1 MKKKSAI
8 IGGSI
13 GTILGL
19 FPLVTAVPSVSA
31 SNNSCVDID
40 CLKEKLRFICESDPK
55 PKYCPIHITEYLL
68 DLFIYY
74 LITMDFDRLCKDILG
89 LDSKIRFAGVCDDS
103 GAIKYGGQREGITN
117 LLSPEETKRSNLQ
130 ALARW
135 GLRNSLSSKVG
146 KGKYAMS
153 EYEKIKRITFPLE
166 ENHLLLVTTE
176 VDADHNKIIRDILP
190 MLT

>member
-1 MKKKSAI
+1 M
-8 IGGSI
+8 
-13 GTILGL
+13 
-19 FPLVTAVPSVSA
+19 
-31 SNNSCVDID
+31 
-40 CLKEKLRFICESDPK
+40 
-55 PKYCPIHITEYLL
+55 
-68 DLFIYY
+68 YY
-74 LITMDFDRLCKDILG
+74 PITMDFDRLCKNILG
-89 LDSKIRFAGVCDDS
+89 LESEIRFAGVCDDS

-135 GLRNSLSSKVG
+135 ALRSSLHLKVG

-176 VDADHNKIIRDILP
+176 VDADHNKIEETFCPCLHDEDF
-190 MLT
+190 